1 MVRTLPL
8 PFPPA
13 KEHSLTSYNRS
24 FIAQVPLV
32 AIAWIAV
39 YFVLHLPKLETS
51 HWLEKLKKVDFTGAI
66 FLVSAVLSLLLGLD
80 NGSNVGWNSLYT
92 IIPLS
97 ISPALFAIFILVEIK
112 VASHPFAPGHVI
124 FDRSLFAAY
133 LTNFFNFFGQFTVLF
148 YLPLLYQAVNG
159 SSAVKAGLLLLPI
172 SIFGV
177 SASLLS
183 GYIMRRT
190 GRYYKLTVTTTG
202 ILLLSVVPL
211 VLFAGAWFRSTLG
224 SSIALAMVAVG
235 TGSTVTSTL
244 IALISNASKE
254 DMAVVVACSYL
265 FRSLGSALGVSIGAA
280 VLQLVLRSQLEAG
293 LGNGQE
299 AWEIEQHVRESLDYI
314 KQLEPATAEIV
325 RHCYQVAVIHVFGL
339 QAIPFGLAFL
349 SSFYIKEKSLGK

>member
-1 MVRTLPL
+1 M
-8 PFPPA
+8 
-13 KEHSLTSYNRS
+13 
-24 FIAQVPLV
+24 PLV

-39 YFVLHLPKLETS
+39 YLVLHLPKLETS
-51 HWLEKLKKVDFTGAI
+51 HWLEKLQKVDFTGAI

-124 FDRSLFAAY
+124 FDRSLFAAF

-159 SSAVKAGLLLLPI
+159 SSAVKAGLLLLPV

-190 GRYYKLTVTTTG
+190 GRYYKLTISSTG
-202 ILLLSVVPL
+202 ILLVSVVPL
-211 VLFAGAWFRSTLG
+211 VLFAGAWFSSTIG
-224 SSIALAMVAVG
+224 SSVALAMVAVG
-235 TGSTVTSTL
+235 TGSSR
-244 IALISNASKE
+244 
-254 DMAVVVACSYL
+254 
-265 FRSLGSALGVSIGAA
+265 F
-280 VLQLVLRSQLEAG
+280 
-293 LGNGQE
+293 
-299 AWEIEQHVRESLDYI
+299 
-314 KQLEPATAEIV
+314 
-325 RHCYQVAVIHVFGL
+325 
-339 QAIPFGLAFL
+339 AFL
-349 SSFYIKEKSLGK
+349 LPPHHVYICPFSR